1 MGFFPNKASGVPP
14 DKEYTSLV
22 LAVTTVIYPN
32 PFIPLFLLAKKA
44 QKKKLGK
51 KKYAVRGVWRVATRD
66 QGFAFGNHN
75 LFEKRLIKN
84 FHMEFVLHF
93 SFFFHT

>member
-1 MGFFPNKASGVPP
+1 MGFPLIKNILPRGLEIS
-14 DKEYTSLV
+14 
-22 LAVTTVIYPN
+22 TVN
-32 PFIPLFLLAKKA
+32 LSSPFVPLFLLAKKA

-51 KKYAVRGVWRVATRD
+51 KKYAVKGVSSSAEDD

-84 FHMEFVLHF
+84 FQRMGLCEP
-93 SFFFHT
+93 